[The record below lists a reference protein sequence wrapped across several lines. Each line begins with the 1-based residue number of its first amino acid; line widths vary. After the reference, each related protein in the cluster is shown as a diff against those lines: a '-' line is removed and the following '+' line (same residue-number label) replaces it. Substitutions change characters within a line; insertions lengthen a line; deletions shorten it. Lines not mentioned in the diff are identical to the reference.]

1 MSGAE
6 ARQTVLRAESG
17 REARV
22 RGVLFGSWLAWV
34 GLIVSAGLTYLAV
47 RHVDFHDVWTGLESS
62 NFWWLIPALGAL
74 ALTVCLKAV
83 RWRYLFAK
91 ETRPATGPIV
101 KSLLVGYFFNS
112 ILPARAGEAARVVAL
127 NRYTDTP
134 VAEAVGTVAVE
145 RAYDV
150 LVLLLLLFASTPWLP
165 HVTWLHNAE
174 LLAVGIAAG
183 IALVVVLLAVFG
195 ARPVQLVLKP
205 FRHVRRL
212 SAERIEHVGDSLV
225 QGLAALRQPR
235 LMLAAFLLT
244 AAGWLAL
251 ALSTWF
257 VLIGF
262 HLHLSFGAALLLVIA
277 TNLAMVL
284 PSSPSA
290 VGVFEAAALVAL
302 SAYGVSASEGL
313 SAALVI
319 HMLNFLPFI
328 AVGVFLARDT
338 VKARRRNLEPN
349 VAVRKGQ

>member
-6 ARQTVLRAESG
+6 AGPTVLPAESG
-17 REARV
+17 PEARV
-22 RGVLFGSWLAWV
+22 RGVLFGSWLAWL
-34 GLIVSAGLTYLAV
+34 GLLVSAGLTYLAV
-47 RHVDFHDVWTGLESS
+47 RHVDFHDVWTGLRTS
-62 NFWWLIPALGAL
+62 NFRWLIPAFGAL
-74 ALTVCLKAV
+74 VLTVGLKAV

-91 ETRPATGPIV
+91 ETRPAMGPIV

-127 NRYTDTP
+127 NRYADTP
-134 VAEAVGTVAVE
+134 VGEAVGTVAVE

-165 HVTWLHNAE
+165 HVTWLHNAA
-174 LLAVGIAAG
+174 LLAAGFAAG
-183 IALVVVLLAVFG
+183 IALVVVVLAVFG
-195 ARPVQLVLKP
+195 ARPVHFVLRP
-205 FRHVRRL
+205 FRRLRRF

-235 LMLAAFLLT
+235 LMLAALLLT

-302 SAYGVSASEGL
+302 SAYDVSASEGL
-313 SAALVI
+313 SAALVV

-338 VKARRRNLEPN
+338 MKTRRRNLKPN
-349 VAVRKGQ
+349 VIDRRQ

>member
-6 ARQTVLRAESG
+6 AGPTVLPAESG
-17 REARV
+17 RERRS

-34 GLIVSAGLTYLAV
+34 GLLVSAGLTYLAV
-47 RHVDFHDVWTGLESS
+47 RHVDFHDVWTGLQNS
-62 NFWWLIPALGAL
+62 NYWWLIPALAAL
-74 ALTVCLKAV
+74 VLTVCLKAV

-91 ETRPATGPIV
+91 ETRPALGPII

-112 ILPARAGEAARVVAL
+112 VLPARAGEAARVIAL
-127 NRYTDTP
+127 NQYADTP
-134 VAEAVGTVAVE
+134 PAEGVGTVAVE

-165 HVTWLHNAE
+165 HVTWLHNAA
-174 LLAVGIAAG
+174 LLAVGVAA
-183 IALVVVLLAVFG
+183 ALVLVVVVLAIWG
-195 ARPVQLVLKP
+195 ARPVHFVLKP
-205 FRHVRRL
+205 FRRL
-212 SAERIEHVGDSLV
+212 PVVSAEGIEHIADTLV
-225 QGLAALRQPR
+225 QGLAGLRRPR
-235 LMLAAFLLT
+235 LIVAAFLWT

-313 SAALVI
+313 SAALVV
-319 HMLNFLPFI
+319 HMLNFLPFV
-328 AVGVFLARDT
+328 AVGVFLVRDT
-338 VKARRRNLEPN
+338 LKTRRRIPKSN
-349 VAVRKGQ
+349 ADVRSEQ